1 MTFVMEKLPQTAED
15 LRAEHGQKRKGAY
28 FTFVTDLAGV
38 RVILTCVGDMFP
50 TLISPIMRNEVL
62 IRA

>member
-1 MTFVMEKLPQTAED
+1 
-15 LRAEHGQKRKGAY
+15 
-28 FTFVTDLAGV
+28 V